1 VALNRGCHLYSAG
14 RPSRSALA
22 HILVYLIKPQKL
34 YKQFFFVVKAI
45 ALKQQISI
53 FYPQILS
60 TEASFY
66 IYDRLVI
73 DTNVTDIV
81 CVFNLRIIF

>member
-1 VALNRGCHLYSAG
+1 VPPIFG
-14 RPSRSALA
+14 RAAITLSIGSHSSLPNKTR
-22 HILVYLIKPQKL
+22 KKL
-34 YKQFFFVVKAI
+34 FKKQFLFVVKAI

-60 TEASFY
+60 TEAGFY

-73 DTNVTDIV
+73 DTNVADIV
-81 CVFNLRIIF
+81 CVLNLRIIF